1 MNEQNQNFETLKQLL
16 KLKRHEVPPP
26 GYFNNFSDQVISRI
40 RAGEAGGAATFMD
53 RLEMDA
59 PWVVSFLRIFETRPG
74 VVGAFATSL
83 CLVLLLVV
91 VFTENL
97 WEANNPTRAWELGQL
112 AALQGLK
119 RKAEQT
125 LDRAGRHRT
134 LGRQYERRHPL
145 LVYRVFDCT
154 DPL

>member
-1 MNEQNQNFETLKQLL
+1 MPHPATSAPHLPIRQNA
-16 KLKRHEVPPP
+16 RGSVPP
-26 GYFNNFSDQVISRI
+26 G
-40 RAGEAGGAATFMD
+40 
-53 RLEMDA
+53 
-59 PWVVSFLRIFETRPG
+59 
-74 VVGAFATSL
+74 VGALRRSAL
-83 CLVLLLVV
+83 V

-134 LGRQYERRHPL
+134 LGRQHERRHPL